1 MDDHDTLDAMM
12 LPLVVDCY
20 GTETVDCA
28 VELDLVGLSK
38 PMRRNTCRPRLDDK
52 AETIR
57 SSMYIVVVSST
68 IHSLTASPRDG
79 ITISTAVQEQTTSRH
94 DSDGCTPPDRIAQLR
109 RSGLNKVVCLSLPT
123 TRRAKRHHPFPTTRT
138 MVVSILVLDAP
149 NSRETTGG

>member
-68 IHSLTASPRDG
+68 IHSLTAS
-79 ITISTAVQEQTTSRH
+79 
-94 DSDGCTPPDRIAQLR
+94 
-109 RSGLNKVVCLSLPT
+109 
-123 TRRAKRHHPFPTTRT
+123 
-138 MVVSILVLDAP
+138 LVM
-149 NSRETTGG
+149 E